1 MRSCTG
7 LRHFRAGRESSVAG
21 LPGVERRNPTLGS
34 SLGSK
39 WVQQGQ
45 MREREGLGAG
55 VGGESVA
62 LEHTAPQCAGFVR
75 RVAPSV
81 VAHKP
86 VVQGRLFVRRAAASV
101 EGLKTSGS
109 GTRE

>member
-1 MRSCTG
+1 
-7 LRHFRAGRESSVAG
+7 
-21 LPGVERRNPTLGS
+21 
-34 SLGSK
+34 
-39 WVQQGQ
+39 
-45 MREREGLGAG
+45 MREREGSRAG

-62 LEHTAPQCAGFVR
+62 LEHTTPQCAGFVR

-86 VVQGRLFVRRAAASV
+86 VVQGGLCVRRAAARA
-101 EGLKTSGS
+101 EGLKTSGP